1 MKNKLTAI
9 ATVAILGVALFV
21 FARNWKQSSH
31 ADTGAGAAQAGA
43 PAGQAEGSIISG
55 LTFKDLNGKV
65 VNIEDYRGKVVWL
78 DFWQTWCEPCKIE
91 IPWLIE
97 FQTKYA
103 SRGFTVIGVAGDPE
117 GLSKVAP
124 FLQKERFDVNGQR
137 LAINYPIVLGTDAIA
152 DRFGVDA
159 LPTGLLI
166 SRDGHLIKTTVGL
179 VDRDEIAKDIESQ
192 F

>member
-9 ATVAILGVALFV
+9 ATVVILGVALFV
-21 FARNWKQSSH
+21 FARNLKQSSQ
-31 ADTGAGAAQAGA
+31 ADSGSSVTQAGVPGA
-43 PAGQAEGSIISG
+43 QQENSIISR

-124 FLQKERFDVNGQR
+124 FLQKERFDVNGQQ